1 VRRIAAGCALVAALA
16 APPSRPGF
24 AAAALPGAGV
34 VRDRVRAYRSAHE
47 VEIVRELAGLLGV
60 PNVASDTP
68 NIEKSAAAVASALE
82 RRGIRPEYLRVPGA
96 PPVVFGTLDTPG
108 AKRTLI
114 LYAHYDGQPVDPKD
128 WAGDPWKPLL
138 RDGPLESGGR
148 EVSLESLRAPVPPEW
163 RLYGRSASDDKAPV
177 VGLLTALDALRA
189 AKIPLAVNVKFFFE
203 GEEEAGS
210 PHLASLLE
218 RYADRLK
225 GDLWILFDGP
235 VHQSRRMQV
244 FFGARGVTDLTMT
257 LYGPTR
263 RLHSGHYGNWAPNP
277 VAALVDLVVSMRD
290 PEGFVT
296 VRGFSDEVRPLGE
309 LERKAIAAAPNAD
322 DALRD
327 ELSLARTEGRGESLL
342 SAIQRPA
349 LNLRGI
355 SGGDVGA
362 RATNSIPTEASVSID
377 FRLVPDQTLE
387 RVRRSVEDHVRSRG
401 YAVMAEAPDAAVRR
415 RSPVARMVWGAGYP
429 ASRTAMDLPASRALV
444 DVVSGAAGAP
454 VISMPM
460 LGGSIPMYLFRE
472 KLSTDVVGVPIA
484 NHDNNQHAANEN
496 LRIQNLWDG
505 IETYAAILARMSW

>member
-1 VRRIAAGCALVAALA
+1 
-16 APPSRPGF
+16 
-24 AAAALPGAGV
+24 
-34 VRDRVRAYRSAHE
+34 
-47 VEIVRELAGLLGV
+47 
-60 PNVASDTP
+60 
-68 NIEKSAAAVASALE
+68 
-82 RRGIRPEYLRVPGA
+82 
-96 PPVVFGTLDTPG
+96 
-108 AKRTLI
+108 
-114 LYAHYDGQPVDPKD
+114 
-128 WAGDPWKPLL
+128 
-138 RDGPLESGGR
+138 R
-148 EVSLESLRAPVPPEW
+148 EVLLENLRAPVPPEW

-189 AKIPLAVNVKFFFE
+189 ARLPLAVNVKFFFE

-210 PHLASLLE
+210 PHLSAILE
-218 RYADRLK
+218 RYAARLK

-235 VHQSRRMQV
+235 VHQTRRMQV
-244 FFGARGVTDLTMT
+244 YFGARGITDLTMT

-277 VAALVDLVVSMRD
+277 IAALLDLVGSMRD

-296 VRGFSDEVRPLGE
+296 VRGFSDEVRPLSD
-309 LERKAIAAAPNAD
+309 LEKRAIEAAPEVEA
-322 DALRD
+322 ALRR
-327 ELSLARTEGRGESLL
+327 ELSLPRTEGRGESLL
-342 SAIQRPA
+342 AAIQRPA

-387 RVRRSVEDHVRSRG
+387 HVRRSVEDHVRRRG
-401 YAVMAEAPDAAVRR
+401 YTVTADAPDAAARL

-429 ASRTAMDLPASRALV
+429 AARTPMDLPASRALV
-444 DVVSGAAGAP
+444 GVVSGAAGAP
-454 VISMPM
+454 VVSMPM
-460 LGGSIPMYLFRE
+460 LGGGIPMYLFRE

-505 IETYAAILARMSW
+505 IEVYAAILARMTWKE